1 MLSFTSWPC
10 DVCLSTTDFSFL
22 HVGMLTGLAPQKAE
36 AGKSHDL
43 TGRNHLGQTP
53 QDPTLK

>member
-36 AGKSHDL
+36 AGGSQIEASWDAYVDRL
-43 TGRNHLGQTP
+43 
-53 QDPTLK
+53 